1 MAWGVGRMDWS
12 LIRRVVPEIV
22 DVLRS
27 RVRILQQIYLAQP
40 IGRRALASDLGLT
53 ERVLRAEV
61 DFLKQQ
67 GLILATPAGMS
78 LSAEGEDLLESLDA
92 VVASLEGRTELSRAL
107 SRVLGIERVV
117 VVSGDSDRDRWV
129 QNTLG
134 HQAASCLQ
142 SELRAGDVVAVAG
155 GSTMAAMANMMPAR
169 KQPFSVKVVPARGGL
184 GEEVRLQANTIAA
197 VLAERIGGTS
207 MMLHIPDRLQ
217 VNTLEQLL
225 ADPYVR
231 ERIPEIR
238 RASIVVHSI
247 GDAFRMAERRQLSSQ
262 ELALLEREGAVAEAF
277 GYYFNDAGQAV
288 YAMTT
293 VGLQLVDLER
303 MRLVL
308 AIAGGHSKAR
318 AIAAAAKAY
327 RMHVLVTDEGA
338 ATAILAQHTGVGDL
352 PHSPHV

>member
-1 MAWGVGRMDWS
+1 MDWS
-12 LIRRVVPEIV
+12 LTRRIVPELV

-27 RVRILQQIYLAQP
+27 RVRIMQRVYLAQP
-40 IGRRALASDLGLT
+40 IGRRALATDLGLT

-67 GLILATPAGMS
+67 GLITATSAGMS
-78 LSAEGEDLLESLDA
+78 LSEEGQDLLDSLDE

-107 SRVLGIERVV
+107 SRVLGIAHVI
-117 VVSGDSDRDRWV
+117 VVSGDSDRDGWV

-134 HQAASCLQ
+134 HQAANALQ
-142 SELRAGDVVAVAG
+142 GELSAGDVVAVAG
-155 GSTMAAMANMMPAR
+155 GSTMAAMAKMMPAR
-169 KQPFSVKVVPARGGL
+169 RQPFDIKLVPARGGL
-184 GEEVRLQANTIAA
+184 GEEMELQANTVAS

-217 VNTLEQLL
+217 VHTLEQLL
-225 ADPYVR
+225 TDPYVR

-238 RASIVVHSI
+238 RASIVVHGI
-247 GDAFRMAERRQLSSQ
+247 GDAFRMAARRQLSP
-262 ELALLEREGAVAEAF
+262 EEVALLHREGAVAEAF
-277 GYYFNDAGQAV
+277 GYYFNEDGQPV

-293 VGLQLVDLER
+293 VGLQLGDLDR

-308 AIAGGHSKAR
+308 AVAGGHSKAR

-338 ATAILAQHTGVGDL
+338 AAAILSLRSAAAASV
-352 PHSPHV
+352 